1 MTGTVPT
8 MPSLQELPDRAARGV
23 AAAALSV
30 ACVLAGPTPHLVAAL
45 ERIYAV
51 AVVDAQQQ
59 RRRQD
64 DRSSRGLGTRRPRGR
79 SPQPARP

>member
-1 MTGTVPT
+1 MTGTVLPVT
-8 MPSLQELPDRAARGV
+8 TLQELPDRAARGF

-59 RRRQD
+59 RRR
-64 DRSSRGLGTRRPRGR
+64 DRAPRGLGTRRPRGR

>member
-1 MTGTVPT
+1 MRGTVPAVQN
-8 MPSLQELPDRAARGV
+8 LQELPDRAARGL

-30 ACVLAGPTPHLVAAL
+30 ACVLSGPTPHLVAAL

-51 AVVDAQQQ
+51 AVVDAQQL
-59 RRRQD
+59 RRHQE